1 MWTRSEHCTTTST
14 TACHQDLCPSMTMD
28 GALKDGKNPAWITV
42 APKLFSTCRVT
53 RWSNTT
59 WNVGML
65 IIVSVACSTLVYQ
78 TDVCKHA
85 QHPRIPTGLHCFE
98 PNACISFLFSTTHH
112 PPLHPCSVVARVL
125 TAKERQ
131 GVDEPSHELQHPMM
145 RDHRTMPS
153 PQHWLVPHSYPSVSL
168 PLPVKLCGR
177 FAIPGGQF
185 GGVKKSCTERT
196 DVLLVGCASQ
206 PRSGQTNYGTCIVQ
220 NRLFC
225 ARQGLR
231 TVG

>member
-1 MWTRSEHCTTTST
+1 
-14 TACHQDLCPSMTMD
+14 
-28 GALKDGKNPAWITV
+28 
-42 APKLFSTCRVT
+42 
-53 RWSNTT
+53 
-59 WNVGML
+59 ML

-177 FAIPGGQF
+177 FAIPGSRLRQIRPFFDVDASNKKF
-185 GGVKKSCTERT
+185 GGKRFEPAT
-196 DVLLVGCASQ
+196 
-206 PRSGQTNYGTCIVQ
+206 PRSNKNDKNGTNT
-220 NRLFC
+220 LS
-225 ARQGLR
+225 
-231 TVG
+231 